1 MMSLR
6 TRMLPVFD
14 RLRALTGPS
23 RFDIRPTSL
32 TIVTRKWTSGT
43 VGVEPGDPNAPAYT
57 DGRLELPAVYNL
69 RQVTTREIASSG
81 GRYETGDVKV
91 GPITPA
97 YMAANG
103 AAGGVSEAQLKP
115 DGGDGVEIIYE
126 LVGAH
131 AGEYSLL
138 GLISAAP
145 FGWWLVL
152 GRRHTTP

>member
-1 MMSLR
+1 MSLR

-14 RLRALTGPS
+14 RLRALTGPN
-23 RFDIRPTSL
+23 RFDIRPTSV
-32 TIVTRKWTSGT
+32 TVVTRTWTSGV
-43 VGVEPGDPNAPAYT
+43 VGVTPDDVNVAAYT
-57 DGRLELPAVYNL
+57 DRRLELPAVYKA

-81 GRYETGDVKV
+81 GRYEAGDVKV

-97 YMAANG
+97 YTSADG
-103 AAGGVSEAQLKP
+103 TSGGVSEAQLKP
-115 DGGDGVEIIYE
+115 DGGDRVEIIYE

-138 GLISAAP
+138 GLVTTAP

-152 GRRHTTP
+152 GRRQSTP